1 LRHFLFIRLA
11 AIYYE
16 ITRRASETLTM
27 KTFIAVI
34 FLSLFSAGCS
44 RWSPIA
50 PSPQVMIAQNG
61 HAKYCPI
68 NTGDTVTT
76 ALQKVP
82 TQSAPPT
89 TVVLVR
95 RGPEGII
102 HERLDCGWGLQLL
115 DLRKDQCL
123 RDGDQLIMPVA
134 VGPAGL
140 SRPHAPGIPVS
151 E

>member
-1 LRHFLFIRLA
+1 
-11 AIYYE
+11 
-16 ITRRASETLTM
+16 M
-27 KTFIAVI
+27 KTFVPVI
-34 FLSLFSAGCS
+34 FLSLLSAGCS
-44 RWSPIA
+44 RLSPMA
-50 PSPQVMIAQNG
+50 PSAPLAQVMIAENG

-82 TQSAPPT
+82 TASPARPT

-95 RGPEGII
+95 RGPEGIV

-123 RDGDQLIMPVA
+123 RDGDEFIMPVA
-134 VGPAGL
+134 AGPAGL
-140 SRPHAPGIPVS
+140 TRPHSPGIPVS
-151 E
+151 D

>member
-1 LRHFLFIRLA
+1 
-11 AIYYE
+11 
-16 ITRRASETLTM
+16 M
-27 KTFIAVI
+27 KIFVSVI
-34 FLSLFSAGCS
+34 FLSLLSAGCS
-44 RWSPIA
+44 RLSPVA
-50 PSPQVMIAQNG
+50 PSAQVMIAENG

-68 NTGDTVTT
+68 NTGDTVRT

-82 TQSAPPT
+82 MASPAKPT

-134 VGPAGL
+134 TGPAGL
-140 SRPHAPGIPVS
+140 CRPNAPGIPVS